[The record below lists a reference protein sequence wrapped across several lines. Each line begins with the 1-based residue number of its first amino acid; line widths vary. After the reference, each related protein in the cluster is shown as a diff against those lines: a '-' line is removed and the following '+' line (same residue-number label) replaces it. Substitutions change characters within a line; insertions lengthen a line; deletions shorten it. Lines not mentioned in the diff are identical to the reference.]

1 MDTSPWLAPARIIR
15 IALLLALGLVAIAIE
30 AAPLGLAADA
40 WPSPDL
46 LFCVVAYWSTRR
58 PGSTALPAVFALGLA
73 RDLLTDVPA
82 GAGLLTLVLA
92 SEFLKTISPALA
104 RRNFATEWAAA
115 AMVLA
120 VMTLTQWLIVLLLLA
135 HPPYLTDLGA
145 QVLTTMALYPALALV
160 FRWLFGVGWRKPA
173 PQAAG
178 AAR

>member
-1 MDTSPWLAPARIIR
+1 MDSSPWLNPARLIR
-15 IALLLALGLVAIAIE
+15 ITLLLALGLGAVAVE

-58 PGSTALPAVFALGLA
+58 PGSTPLPAVFALGLA
-73 RDLLTDVPA
+73 SDLLTDVPA

-92 SEFLKTISPALA
+92 SEFLKTIGPALA
-104 RRNFATEWAAA
+104 RRNFATEWAMVAL
-115 AMVLA
+115 VLA
-120 VMTLTQWLIVLLLLA
+120 VMALAQWLIVLVLLA

-145 QVLTTMALYPALALV
+145 QWLTTVALYPALALM

-173 PQAAG
+173 AQAA
-178 AAR
+178 R